1 MRALA
6 LIVFL
11 AALTSARV
19 LAAAEP
25 ETLTGPA
32 RVIDGDTLAIGTTV
46 VRIADVDAPEMAQR
60 CDGGPS
66 ALRHR
71 GAYVADALK
80 ERIGDREVRCA
91 VRELDQYDR
100 RISTCEVAGEDLSSW
115 LVSEGL
121 AVANRPF
128 SDRLVPDEEAARAA
142 GRGIWQ
148 TSFEAPWDY
157 RAHRWEVAVQ
167 EAPEGCPIKGNINR
181 DGERIYHT
189 PWGSQWY
196 DRTKIS
202 TDQGERWFCSE
213 RQALDAGWRAP
224 LR

>member
-1 MRALA
+1 VRVLA
-6 LIVFL
+6 LIVL
-11 AALTSARV
+11 LPALMSARV

-32 RVIDGDTLAIGTTV
+32 RVIDGDTFAIGTTV
-46 VRIADVDAPEMAQR
+46 VRVADVDAPEMAQR
-60 CDGGPS
+60 CDDGPS
-66 ALRHR
+66 ALRYC

-80 ERIGDREVRCA
+80 ERIGGREVRCA

-100 RISTCEVAGEDLSSW
+100 RISTCEVAGEDLASW
-115 LVSEGL
+115 LISEGL

-128 SDRLVPDEEAARAA
+128 SDRLIPDEEAARAA

-167 EAPEGCPIKGNINR
+167 EAKDAPSRGTSTAMGNGSTIPRGGHSGMNEPR
-181 DGERIYHT
+181 LAPTRASAGSVRSAR
-189 PWGSQWY
+189 PW
-196 DRTKIS
+196 T
-202 TDQGERWFCSE
+202 
-213 RQALDAGWRAP
+213 LAGGR
-224 LR
+224 R

>member
-6 LIVFL
+6 LILL

-32 RVIDGDTLAIGTTV
+32 RVIDGDTFAIGTTV
-46 VRIADVDAPEMAQR
+46 VRVADVDAPEMAQR

-66 ALRHR
+66 ALRPC
-71 GAYVADALK
+71 GAYAADALK
-80 ERIGDREVRCA
+80 ERIGKREVRCA

-148 TSFEAPWDY
+148 TSFEAPWEY
-157 RAHRWEVAVQ
+157 RAQRWEVAVQ
-167 EAPEGCPIKGNINR
+167 EAPEGCPIKGNINSE
-181 DGERIYHT
+181 GERIYHT

-196 DRTKIS
+196 ERTKIS
-202 TDQGERWFCSE
+202 PDQGERWFCSE
-213 RQALDAGWRAP
+213 REALDGGWRAP